1 MSKVVWVSV
10 LVQLS
15 LVIAVDEALDGAAQG
30 VNTPGEAA
38 RATSQASQVVTQVGI
53 AAFDRIG
60 LALV

>member
-1 MSKVVWVSV
+1 MGRVVWVSD

-15 LVIAVDEALDGAAQG
+15 LIVAVDEELDGPPQG

-38 RATSQASQVVTQVGI
+38 RATGQTSQVVTQVGI
-53 AAFDRIG
+53 AAFHRIG

>member
-1 MSKVVWVSV
+1 MSRVVWVSV

-15 LVIAVDEALDGAAQG
+15 LVVAVDEEPDGAPQG
-30 VNTPGEAA
+30 VDTPGETA

-53 AAFDRIG
+53 VSLHRIG